1 MNYKKIYKN
10 LIRTRKPLQRSKKEG
25 LFHRHHIVP
34 KALGGSNKK
43 ENIILLTPKEHFV
56 AHRLLAKCYKNN
68 PDKRFRMM
76 CALKRFI
83 CFDFSL
89 TPRQYEI
96 IQREHAAAASQLQK
110 NKIFTDEQKAKISQ
124 SLKEFYKNHNG
135 FFFGKKHSKQ
145 SLKLMSEKQRG
156 QLNHGYG
163 KPRPQHIK
171 EKISK
176 TLTGVKKSPEHAAK
190 IRARKLTQ
198 KEKNRISE
206 SITKWHAHRKMAG
219 SVH

>member
-1 MNYKKIYKN
+1 MNYRKIYKN
-10 LIRTRKPLQRSKKEG
+10 LIRTRKLLQRSKKEG

-34 KALGGSNKK
+34 KAFGGSNKK
-43 ENIILLTPKEHFV
+43 ENIILLTPKEHFI

-76 CALKRFI
+76 CALKRFV

-110 NKIFTDEQKAKISQ
+110 NKIFTDEQKSKISQ
-124 SLKEFYKNHNG
+124 SLKEFYKNHKG
-135 FFFGKKHSKQ
+135 FFTGKKHSEKT
-145 SLKLMSEKQRG
+145 KRLMSEKQSG
-156 QLNHGYG
+156 PLNYGYG
-163 KPRPQHIK
+163 KPRPKHIR

-176 TLTGVKKSPEHAAK
+176 TLTGVKKSPEHVAK
-190 IRARKLTQ
+190 FRARKLTQ
-198 KEKNRISE
+198 EQKKRISE
-206 SITKWHAHRKMAG
+206 SITKWHALRKMA
-219 SVH
+219 SAVH